1 MSTKKL
7 SKLAF
12 LGILILA
19 LSACAPIFE
28 DVSPTGTS
36 TPSGTSTPPATAVP
50 AEISKEPI
58 QIGVLLPVSSAL
70 SSFGNSAKLVLQIA
84 VNDINTTGGIAGRQA
99 ELVFEDSACDG
110 SLTEAAMNDL
120 INNKK
125 VKVVI
130 GGFCSPETLVAAKIA
145 EQNKVVLFSP
155 TSSSP
160 KITNAGDFV
169 FRNYPSDTAQG
180 EVLGF
185 FANKKG
191 FKKVAI
197 LMENQP
203 YSQDIADSFTSVF
216 YKLGGQIVTEKFE
229 KDATDISAQIT
240 KLKEATP
247 DAFFIDAQSVSLADM
262 IVSQLKA
269 AEIKGPFIVNDV
281 TLGSYLLEG
290 SVGAEVPYNKDNPA
304 YFKLTQSYKLFS
316 SGQELPSPSY
326 MAPTYDALFII
337 KEAISA
343 AGEDPVKIKDYLYT
357 VRGRK
362 GVAGTLS
369 FDVNGD
375 PTSDYKH
382 VLRVVKNGVVE
393 DYVE

>member
-1 MSTKKL
+1 MFKRNS
-7 SKLAF
+7 SKLAL

-19 LSACAPIFE
+19 LSACTPIFE

-36 TPSGTSTPPATAVP
+36 TAPVTT
-50 AEISKEPI
+50 KDPI

-84 VNDINTTGGIAGRQA
+84 ANDINTTGGIAGRQV
-99 ELVFEDSACDG
+99 ELIFADSSCDG
-110 SLTEAAMNDL
+110 SLTETAMNDL
-120 INNKK
+120 VTVKK

-130 GGFCSPETLVAAKIA
+130 GGFCSPETLLAAKIA
-145 EQNKVVLFSP
+145 EQNKVVLLSP

-185 FANKKG
+185 YANKKG

-216 YKLGGQIVTEKFE
+216 YKLGGQVTTEKFE

-247 DAFFIDAQSVSLADM
+247 DAFFIDAQSATLADI
-262 IVSQLKA
+262 IVTGLKT

-281 TLGSYLLEG
+281 TLSSQKDIVEKYKDFLEG
-290 SVGAEVPYNKDNPA
+290 SVGAEVPYDKNNPA
-304 YFKLTQSYKLFS
+304 FFKLAQSYKLFS

-326 MAPTYDALFII
+326 MAPTYDSLFII
-337 KEAISA
+337 KEAIEAS
-343 AGEDPVKIKDYLYT
+343 GEDPVKIKDYLYT

-393 DYVE
+393 NYKE